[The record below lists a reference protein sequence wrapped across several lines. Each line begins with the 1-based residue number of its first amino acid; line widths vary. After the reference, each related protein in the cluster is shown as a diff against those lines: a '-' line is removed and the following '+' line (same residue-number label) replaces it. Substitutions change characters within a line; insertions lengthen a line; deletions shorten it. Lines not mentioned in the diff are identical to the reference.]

1 MNCKKNK
8 RQIFYVIFCYDTYS
22 PIRLK
27 ISRMKIICPL
37 AGVGKRLQPFTFS
50 KPKAFLK
57 VAGKRA
63 IDHILLKLKNSFPQ
77 DSKLCF
83 IVGYKKR
90 QIIEYLEHHFSEYF
104 NLEFIEQEPL
114 GYSADEPFFSGLGDA
129 ILLAKDFVNGDDC
142 FIFLSDRLP
151 IEDYSQMLLA
161 FHQNECDAVI
171 NVRKVENPQYYGVVV
186 IDEQNNISE
195 IIEKPQNYV
204 SNYAVSG
211 AYVFGSS
218 IISKLFHFLEEQSKI
233 PLQNGEEHQFSPV
246 IQKLINEGAC
256 IKISEMHR
264 EILDFGRPN
273 SLLEANKA
281 LLSESKINDPLY
293 EVQDTSRSINSTKI
307 NPPVY
312 IGENVSISNSVIGPN
327 VSIGDDLNIDKC
339 IISESVIGDGVRL
352 KKLITSNSIIGDYS
366 ILEDLIKNG
375 ITIGDSSYIAT
386 SKEL

>member
-1 MNCKKNK
+1 M
-8 RQIFYVIFCYDTYS
+8 Q
-22 PIRLK
+22 
-27 ISRMKIICPL
+27 IICPL

-63 IDHILLKLKNSFPQ
+63 IDHILLKLERTFPK
-77 DSKLCF
+77 DTNICF

-90 QIIEYLEHHFSEYF
+90 QIIEYLKKNLSGYF
-104 NLEFIEQEPL
+104 KLEFIEQEPL

-129 ILLAKDFVNGDDC
+129 ILLAKDFVQNDDC

-151 IEDYSQMLLA
+151 VEDYSQMLLM
-161 FHQNECDAVI
+161 FHQCDCDGVI

-186 IDEQNNISE
+186 VDEQKFITK
-195 IIEKPQNYV
+195 IIEKPQEHI

-211 AYVFGSS
+211 AYVFGHT
-218 IISKLFHFLEEQSKI
+218 ITSKLFKLLEEQSKK
-233 PLQNGEEHQFSPV
+233 PLQNGEEHQFTPI
-246 IQKLINEGAC
+246 IQELILKGSR
-256 IKISEMHR
+256 IKMSEMHQKV
-264 EILDFGRPN
+264 LDFGRPN
-273 SLLEANKA
+273 SLLEANRA
-281 LLSESKINDPLY
+281 LLSDIKIPDPLY
-293 EVQDTSRSINSTKI
+293 ENKIASRKIVNSKI

-327 VSIGDDLNIDKC
+327 VSLGDNLFIEKS

-352 KKLITSNSIIGDYS
+352 KKLITSNSIIGDFS

-386 SKEL
+386 SSDWD

>member
-1 MNCKKNK
+1 M
-8 RQIFYVIFCYDTYS
+8 Q
-22 PIRLK
+22 
-27 ISRMKIICPL
+27 IICPL

-63 IDHILLKLKNSFPQ
+63 IDHILFKLKKSFPQ
-77 DSKLCF
+77 NSNICF

-90 QIIEYLEHHFSEYF
+90 QIIEYLRNQFSVYF
-104 NLEFIEQEPL
+104 NLEFIEQKPL

-129 ILLAKDFVNGDDC
+129 ILLAKDFVKGDDC

-151 IEDYSQMLLA
+151 MEDYSQMLLT
-161 FHQNECDAVI
+161 FHQQECDAVI
-171 NVRKVENPQYYGVVV
+171 NVRKVENPQFYGVVV
-186 IDEQNNISE
+186 INEHNHISE
-195 IIEKPQNYV
+195 IIEKPQKYV

-211 AYVFGSS
+211 AYVFRNS
-218 IISKLFHFLEEQSKI
+218 ITSKLFQLLEEQSKI
-233 PLQNGEEHQFSPV
+233 SLQNGEEHQFTPV

-256 IKISEMHR
+256 IKISEMHG

-273 SLLEANKA
+273 SLLDANRA
-281 LLSESKINDPLY
+281 LLSESKISDPLY
-293 EVQDTSRSINSTKI
+293 ETKIASRKINNTKI

-312 IGENVSISNSVIGPN
+312 IGNNVSISNSVIGPN
-327 VSIGDDLNIDKC
+327 VSIGDNLNIEKS
-339 IISESVIGDGVRL
+339 IISESVIGDGVQL
-352 KKLITSNSIIGDYS
+352 KKLITASSIIGDYS

-386 SKEL
+386 SKE